1 MILIIIR
8 INMIMGI
15 NMIEDIIDKKIKDI
29 NMMEETQENIILT
42 ILGIMEE
49 DIQEDKL

>member
-1 MILIIIR
+1 
-8 INMIMGI
+8 MGI